1 MEMGGLGIM
10 GGLVVFTIG
19 IVVLIAVTMF
29 VPTIAGTIEDAQPAL
44 ASDSDWN
51 ATHNTNLPNIASKY
65 ESISPLIWLAAIV
78 AVIAL
83 VLGVLIGLGRV

>member
-1 MEMGGLGIM
+1 MRGGGLGIM

-19 IVVLIAVTMF
+19 VVVLIAVTMF
-29 VPTIAGTIEDAQPAL
+29 VPTIAGTIQDAQPDL
-44 ASDSDWN
+44 AADSDWN
-51 ATHNTNLPNIASKY
+51 ATHNTDLPNIADKY
-65 ESISPLIWLAAIV
+65 TQISPLIWLAAIV